1 MIFWRGEITKSIDEL
16 FKLVVQNVARLRYY
30 NSGFMEKSKKLTSLE
45 NQEKTFQDPNHQK
58 FLNIFIL
65 CQCYSRA
72 AS

>member
-1 MIFWRGEITKSIDEL
+1 
-16 FKLVVQNVARLRYY
+16 
-30 NSGFMEKSKKLTSLE
+30 MEKSKKLTSLE
-45 NQEKTFQDPNHQK
+45 NQEKTFQDPNHQT